1 MKVAGSPTLQETQKN
16 TQNGPFKIP
25 SSKRTTQTHA
35 NSQKTQTDRY
45 FFFGGHAILPKGET
59 FSATCFSEM
68 GELFRFKKKIR
79 LFRTPT
85 YYLLFLIVS
94 SSFFS
99 VNTSFQSLHSSV
111 PTTKNPRL
119 FGLHLHSISHL
130 FDVAA
135 RGYRDIGWEREAAK
149 LPKLQTKRIRRITR
163 HLNLFYESI
172 HARRTKCRRGQIQV
186 GTNLTKLW

>member
-94 SSFFS
+94 SSFFFGKYIIPILTFIS
-99 VNTSFQSLHSSV
+99 PNNQKSPPFRAASSLDLPPVRRCS
-111 PTTKNPRL
+111 K
-119 FGLHLHSISHL
+119 GL
-130 FDVAA
+130 
-135 RGYRDIGWEREAAK
+135 
-149 LPKLQTKRIRRITR
+149 
-163 HLNLFYESI
+163 
-172 HARRTKCRRGQIQV
+172 
-186 GTNLTKLW
+186 